1 MIEFV
6 SRQLKD
12 LATSKRD
19 SVFYNRL
26 KDLRSKLE
34 EQKMILIER
43 LESLENKERFA
54 LRFSYVTTALLI
66 LSAILSQ
73 DEARLWVRVAA
84 FSVLTFA
91 GIAAGLIMD
100 YMVHNRIPCQ
110 MKKIEELEEEIN
122 KLEGK

>member
-1 MIEFV
+1 MLEFI

-12 LATSKRD
+12 LASSKRD

-26 KDLRSKLE
+26 KELKAQLE
-34 EQKMILIER
+34 EQKKILIEKM
-43 LESLENKERFA
+43 ESLEKKEMFA

-66 LSAILSQ
+66 LSAILSH
-73 DEARLWVRVAA
+73 DEARMWVRVAA
-84 FSVLTFA
+84 FTVLTFV

-100 YMVHNRIPCQ
+100 YMLHDQIPAQ
-110 MKKIEELEEEIN
+110 LKKIEELEEEIN